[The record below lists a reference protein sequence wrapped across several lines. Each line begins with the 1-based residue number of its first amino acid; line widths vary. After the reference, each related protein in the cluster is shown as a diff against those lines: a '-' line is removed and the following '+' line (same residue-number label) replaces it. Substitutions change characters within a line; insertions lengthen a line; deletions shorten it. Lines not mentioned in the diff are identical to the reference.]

1 MDGTVQSYVTSHSAE
16 EGYAGRIEVVS
27 SPSGRRRWPEHVK
40 AEIVLESYRD
50 GVSVADVARKHEIS
64 CPQLHA
70 WRRAARD
77 GVLPMPDDDLLGLI
91 PVVVAPADGDSGDG
105 SPPPK
110 DGDIILEIIGV
121 RVIVPPGFDAEHLQR
136 VIAAVRVATR

>member
-27 SPSGRRRWPEHVK
+27 GPSGRRQWPEHVK

-50 GVSVADVARKHEIS
+50 GVSVADVARKHGIS
-64 CPQLHA
+64 GPQLHA

-77 GVLPMPDDDLLGLI
+77 GVLPMPDDDMLGLV
-91 PVVVAPADGDSGDG
+91 PVVVSTADDDSSDG
-105 SPPPK
+105 
-110 DGDIILEIIGV
+110 GG
-121 RVIVPPGFDAEHLQR
+121 
-136 VIAAVRVATR
+136 ATRGGNARSGR

>member
-27 SPSGRRRWPEHVK
+27 GPSGRRRWPEHVK

-50 GVSVADVARKHEIS
+50 GVSVADVARKHGIS
-64 CPQLHA
+64 GPQLHA

-77 GVLPMPDDDLLGLI
+77 GVLPMLDDDMLGLV
-91 PVVVAPADGDSGDG
+91 PVVVSAGDDDGSDGDEPREEGPLVLVVD
-105 SPPPK
+105 
-110 DGDIILEIIGV
+110 GV
-121 RVIVPPGFDAEHLQR
+121 RIIVPLNFDADHLRR
-136 VIAAVRVATR
+136 VIASVRTVA

>member
-27 SPSGRRRWPEHVK
+27 GPSGRRRWPEHIK

-50 GVSVADVARKHEIS
+50 GVSVADVARKHGIS
-64 CPQLHA
+64 GPQLHA

-77 GVLPMPDDDLLGLI
+77 GVLPMPDDDMLGLV
-91 PVVVAPADGDSGDG
+91 PVVVSAADDDG
-105 SPPPK
+105 S
-110 DGDIILEIIGV
+110 DGGEPREEGALVLVVDGV
-121 RVIVPPGFDAEHLQR
+121 RIIVPPDFDVDHLRR
-136 VIAAVRVATR
+136 VITSVRAAA

>member
-27 SPSGRRRWPEHVK
+27 GPSGRRRWPEHVK

-50 GVSVADVARKHEIS
+50 GVSVADVARKHGIS
-64 CPQLHA
+64 GPQLHA

-77 GVLPMPDDDLLGLI
+77 GVLPMPDDDALGLI
-91 PVVVAPADGDSGDG
+91 PVVVSSAGGDG
-105 SPPPK
+105 SDGSEPPRGGTLVL
-110 DGDIILEIIGV
+110 DVDGV
-121 RVIVPPGFDAEHLQR
+121 RIIVPPDFEADQLCR
-136 VIAAVRVATR
+136 VIAAVRTADA